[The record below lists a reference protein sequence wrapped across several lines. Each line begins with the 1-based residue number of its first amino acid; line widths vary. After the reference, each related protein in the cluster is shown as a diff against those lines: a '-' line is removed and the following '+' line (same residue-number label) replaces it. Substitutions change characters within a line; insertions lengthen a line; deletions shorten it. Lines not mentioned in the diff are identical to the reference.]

1 MEKKEIV
8 GRFVCPGCVN
18 GSSPECGLYKPGPGS
33 LGCSNHVCGTMKNF
47 QVSVALGMPKG
58 FDGCAR
64 VPGKTVSES
73 TLPIFIWREG
83 THRPYD
89 NLNVPVWAQEIDG
102 FLFVRWVSPRIGLVQ
117 VDIIEGGTL
126 DMAPGARDVATF
138 ADMFD

>member
-1 MEKKEIV
+1 MEKKQIV

-18 GSSPECGLYKPGPGS
+18 GSDTTYGRYQPGPGS
-33 LGCSNHVCGTMKNF
+33 LGCANHVCGTTRGLQARF
-47 QVSVALGMPKG
+47 ALGMPKG
-58 FDGCAR
+58 FDMCSR
-64 VPGKTVSES
+64 VPGKMVSERA
-73 TLPIFIWREG
+73 LPIFVWEEG
-83 THRPYD
+83 THGGYD